1 MERNRKIKTLSL
13 VALIVAV
20 LGLGVAFAALSS
32 KLTIN
37 GSAKAQAG
45 SWNIHFAK
53 TLDMPTQTTGNA
65 SFTEPT
71 LYDTSIL
78 GFKATV
84 TKPGDSVTYYFD
96 IVNSG
101 TVDALVDSYVFESG
115 YQDCAATRVSDHP
128 ECKLYDF
135 NSDGVINGSDYS
147 VIKASIK
154 YGLYYTDNNKEI
166 KSDDTISAGETKHA
180 KLVVEYLSGS
190 KYLLPDGLQIT
201 SIKNTPIT
209 INYVQSN
216 YYDIVQ

>member
-101 TVDALVDSYVFESG
+101 TVDALVDSYVFKSG
-115 YQDCAATRVSDHP
+115 YQDCTATRVSDHP
-128 ECKLYDF
+128 ECKIYDF
-135 NSDGVINGSDYS
+135 KSDGVINASDLS
-147 VIKASIK
+147 VWRVSIK

-209 INYVQSN
+209 IDFVQSS
-216 YYDIVQ
+216 YGDEW

>member
-1 MERNRKIKTLSL
+1 MEKERKIKSL
-13 VALIVAV
+13 ILIVLIVAV
-20 LGLGVAFAALSS
+20 LGLGIAFAALSS
-32 KLTIN
+32 SLTIN
-37 GSAKAQAG
+37 GSAKAQGG

-53 TLDMPTQTTGNA
+53 TLDMPTQTTGDA

-71 LYDTSIL
+71 LSDTSIL
-78 GFKATV
+78 GFKAIV

-101 TVDALVDSYVFESG
+101 TVDALVDDYVFRSG
-115 YQDCAATRVSDHP
+115 YQDCSGSRVSDHP
-128 ECKLYDF
+128 ECKIYDF
-135 NSDGVINGSDYS
+135 NSDGNVNAIDYN
-147 VIKASIK
+147 VLKTSIK

-166 KSDDTISAGETKHA
+166 KSGDTISAGETKHA

-190 KYLLPDGLQIT
+190 KFLLPDGMQIT

-216 YYDIVQ
+216 YYDLEQ

>member
-53 TLDMPTQTTGNA
+53 TLDMPTQTTGDA

-71 LYDTSIL
+71 LSDTSIL

-101 TVDALVDSYVFESG
+101 TVDALVDNYVFESG

-166 KSDDTISAGETKHA
+166 KSGDTISAGETKHA
-180 KLVVEYLSGS
+180 KLVVEYLSSS
-190 KYLLPDGLQIT
+190 KYLLPDGMQIT

-209 INYVQSN
+209 IDFVQSSYGN
-216 YYDIVQ
+216 EW

>member
-1 MERNRKIKTLSL
+1 MERNRKIKILSL

-53 TLDMPTQTTGNA
+53 TLDMPTQTTGDA

-71 LYDTSIL
+71 LSDTSIL

-115 YQDCAATRVSDHP
+115 LHECIATRVSDHP
-128 ECKLYDF
+128 ECKIYDF
-135 NSDGVINGSDYS
+135 NSDGYVNAADSNAL
-147 VIKASIK
+147 KTSIK

-166 KSDDTISAGETKHA
+166 KSGDTISAGETKHA

-190 KYLLPDGLQIT
+190 KFLLPDGMQIT

-216 YYDIVQ
+216 YYDIEQ

>member
-71 LYDTSIL
+71 LSDTSIL

-101 TVDALVDSYVFESG
+101 TVDALVESYVFRSG
-115 YQDCAATRVSDHP
+115 YQDCSGRRVSDHP
-128 ECKLYDF
+128 ECKIYDF
-135 NSDGVINGSDYS
+135 KSDGVINASDSS
-147 VIKASIK
+147 VWRTSIK

-166 KSDDTISAGETKHA
+166 IAGDEIRAGETKHA
-180 KLVVEYLSGS
+180 KLVVEYLSSS
-190 KYLLPDGLQIT
+190 KYLLPDGVQIT

-209 INYVQSN
+209 IDFVQSSYGN
-216 YYDIVQ
+216 EW

>member
-20 LGLGVAFAALSS
+20 LGLGIAFAALSS

-71 LYDTSIL
+71 LSDTSIL

-101 TVDALVDSYVFESG
+101 TVDALIEDYVFKTGYLECSGESF
-115 YQDCAATRVSDHP
+115 SDHP
-128 ECKLYDF
+128 ECKIYDF
-135 NSDGVINGSDYS
+135 SSNGFVDSNDYGVWN
-147 VIKASIK
+147 ASIK

-166 KSDDTISAGETKHA
+166 KSGDTISAGETKHA
-180 KLVVEYLSGS
+180 KLVVEYLSSS
-190 KYLLPDGLQIT
+190 KYLLPDGMQIT

-209 INYVQSN
+209 IDFVQSSYGN
-216 YYDIVQ
+216 EW

>member
-1 MERNRKIKTLSL
+1 M
-13 VALIVAV
+13 
-20 LGLGVAFAALSS
+20 SS

-45 SWNIHFAK
+45 SWNIHFTK

-71 LYDTSIL
+71 LSDTSIL

-101 TVDALVDSYVFESG
+101 TVDALVESYVFRSG
-115 YQDCAATRVSDHP
+115 YQDCSGRRVSDHP
-128 ECKLYDF
+128 ECKIYDF
-135 NSDGVINGSDYS
+135 KSDGLINASDSS
-147 VIKASIK
+147 VWRTSIK

-190 KYLLPDGLQIT
+190 KFLLPDGMQIT

-209 INYVQSN
+209 IDFVQSSYGN
-216 YYDIVQ
+216 EW

>member
-154 YGLYYTDNNKEI
+154 YGLYYTDNNKKIIAGDEI
-166 KSDDTISAGETKHA
+166 RAGETKHA
-180 KLVVEYLSGS
+180 KLVVEYFSGS
-190 KYLLPDGLQIT
+190 IFLLPDGLQIT

-209 INYVQSN
+209 IDFVQSS
-216 YYDIVQ
+216 YGDEW

>member
-53 TLDMPTQTTGNA
+53 TLDMPTQTTGDA

-71 LYDTSIL
+71 LSDTSIL

-101 TVDALVDSYVFESG
+101 TVDALVDNYVFESG

-166 KSDDTISAGETKHA
+166 IAGDEIRAGETKHS
-180 KLVVEYLSGS
+180 KLVVEYFSGS
-190 KYLLPDGLQIT
+190 IFLLPDGMQIT

-216 YYDIVQ
+216 YYDLEQ

>member
-53 TLDMPTQTTGNA
+53 TLDMPTQTTGDA

-71 LYDTSIL
+71 LSDTSIL

-101 TVDALVDSYVFESG
+101 TVDALVDNYVFESG

-166 KSDDTISAGETKHA
+166 IAGDEIRAGETKHA
-180 KLVVEYLSGS
+180 KLVVEYLSSS
-190 KYLLPDGLQIT
+190 KYLLPDGMQIT
-201 SIKNTPIT
+201 SMKNKPIT
-209 INYVQSN
+209 IDFVQSS
-216 YYDIVQ
+216 YGDEW

>member
-32 KLTIN
+32 QLTIN

-53 TLDMPTQTTGNA
+53 TLDMPTQTTGDA

-71 LYDTSIL
+71 LSDTSIL

-101 TVDALVDSYVFESG
+101 TVDALVDNYVFESG

-166 KSDDTISAGETKHA
+166 IAGDEIRAGETKHA
-180 KLVVEYLSGS
+180 KLVVEYLSSS
-190 KYLLPDGLQIT
+190 KYLLPDGMQIT

-209 INYVQSN
+209 IDFVQSSYGN
-216 YYDIVQ
+216 EW

>member
-53 TLDMPTQTTGNA
+53 TLDMPTQTTGDA

-71 LYDTSIL
+71 LSDTSIL

-101 TVDALVDSYVFESG
+101 TVDALVDDYVFRSG
-115 YQDCAATRVSDHP
+115 YQDCSGSRVSDRP
-128 ECKLYDF
+128 ECKIYDF
-135 NSDGVINGSDYS
+135 NSDGDVTAFDYN
-147 VIKASIK
+147 VWRTSIK

-166 KSDDTISAGETKHA
+166 KSGDTIRAGETKHA
-180 KLVVEYLSGS
+180 KLVVEYFSES
-190 KYLLPDGLQIT
+190 RFLLPDGMQIT

-216 YYDIVQ
+216 YYDLEQ

>member
-1 MERNRKIKTLSL
+1 MQRNRKIKILSL

-32 KLTIN
+32 QLTIN

-53 TLDMPTQTTGNA
+53 TLDMPTQTTGDA

-71 LYDTSIL
+71 LSDTSIL

-101 TVDALVDSYVFESG
+101 TVDALVESYVFRSG
-115 YQDCAATRVSDHP
+115 YQDCSGNRVSDHP
-128 ECKLYDF
+128 ECKIYDF
-135 NSDGVINGSDYS
+135 KSDGVINASDSS
-147 VIKASIK
+147 VWRASIK

-180 KLVVEYLSGS
+180 KLVVEYLSES

>member
-1 MERNRKIKTLSL
+1 MERNRKIKILSL

-32 KLTIN
+32 QLTIN

-53 TLDMPTQTTGNA
+53 TLDMPTQTTGDA

-71 LYDTSIL
+71 LSDTSIL

-101 TVDALVDSYVFESG
+101 TVDALVDNYVFESG

-154 YGLYYTDNNKEI
+154 YGLY
-166 KSDDTISAGETKHA
+166 SA
-180 KLVVEYLSGS
+180 
-190 KYLLPDGLQIT
+190 IT
-201 SIKNTPIT
+201 PTFFKMNHFL
-209 INYVQSN
+209 
-216 YYDIVQ
+216 

>member
-32 KLTIN
+32 QLTIN
-37 GSAKAQAG
+37 GSAKAQGG

-53 TLDMPTQTTGNA
+53 TLDMPTQTTGDA

-71 LYDTSIL
+71 LSDTSIL

-101 TVDALVDSYVFESG
+101 TVDALVDNYVFESG

-166 KSDDTISAGETKHA
+166 IAGDEIRAGETKHA
-180 KLVVEYLSGS
+180 KLVVEYFSGS
-190 KYLLPDGLQIT
+190 IFLLPDGLQIT

-216 YYDIVQ
+216 YYDLEQ

>member
-1 MERNRKIKTLSL
+1 MERNRKIKILSL

-32 KLTIN
+32 QLTIN

-71 LYDTSIL
+71 LSDTSIL

-101 TVDALVDSYVFESG
+101 TVDALVEDYVFRSG
-115 YQDCAATRVSDHP
+115 YYDCSGERVSDHP
-128 ECKLYDF
+128 ECKQYDF
-135 NSDGVINGSDYS
+135 DSDGNVFAADYG
-147 VIKASIK
+147 VWNASIK

-166 KSDDTISAGETKHA
+166 IAGDEIRAGETKHA
-180 KLVVEYLSGS
+180 KLVVEYLSSS
-190 KYLLPDGLQIT
+190 KYLLPDGMQIT
-201 SIKNTPIT
+201 SINNTPIT
-209 INYVQSN
+209 IDYVQSS
-216 YYDIVQ
+216 YGDEW

>member
-32 KLTIN
+32 QLTIN

-53 TLDMPTQTTGNA
+53 TLDMPTQTTGDA

-71 LYDTSIL
+71 LSDTSIL

-96 IVNSG
+96 IVNDG
-101 TVDALVDSYVFESG
+101 TVDALVEDYVFKTGYYDCSG
-115 YQDCAATRVSDHP
+115 GRVSDRP
-128 ECKLYDF
+128 ECKVYDF
-135 NSDGVINGSDYS
+135 NSDGYVNYEDLIVWN
-147 VIKASIK
+147 ASIK

-180 KLVVEYLSGS
+180 KLVVEYLSSS
-190 KYLLPDGLQIT
+190 KYLLPDGMQIT
-201 SIKNTPIT
+201 SMKNTPIT
-209 INYVQSN
+209 IDFVQSS
-216 YYDIVQ
+216 YGDEW

>member
-32 KLTIN
+32 QLTIN

-101 TVDALVDSYVFESG
+101 TVDALVDNYVFESG

-166 KSDDTISAGETKHA
+166 IAGDEIRAGETKHA
-180 KLVVEYLSGS
+180 KLVVEYFSGS
-190 KYLLPDGLQIT
+190 IFLLPDGLQIT

-209 INYVQSN
+209 IDFVQSS
-216 YYDIVQ
+216 YGDEW

>member
-53 TLDMPTQTTGNA
+53 TLDMPTQTTGDA

-71 LYDTSIL
+71 LSDTSIL

-101 TVDALVDSYVFESG
+101 TVDALVDDYVFRSG
-115 YQDCAATRVSDHP
+115 YLDCSGRRVSDHP

-135 NSDGVINGSDYS
+135 NSDGIISASDSS
-147 VIKASIK
+147 VWRVSIK

-166 KSDDTISAGETKHA
+166 KSGDTISAGETKHA
-180 KLVVEYLSGS
+180 KLVVEYLSSS
-190 KYLLPDGLQIT
+190 KYLLPDGIQIT

-216 YYDIVQ
+216 YYDLEQ

>member
-1 MERNRKIKTLSL
+1 MERNRKIKILSL

-53 TLDMPTQTTGNA
+53 TLDMPTQTTGDA

-71 LYDTSIL
+71 LSDTSIL

-101 TVDALVDSYVFESG
+101 TVDALVDSYVFRSG
-115 YQDCAATRVSDHP
+115 YQDCSGSRVSDHP
-128 ECKLYDF
+128 ECKIYDF
-135 NSDGVINGSDYS
+135 NSNGNVTAEDYN
-147 VIKASIK
+147 VWRTSIK

-166 KSDDTISAGETKHA
+166 KSGDTISAGETKHA
-180 KLVVEYLSGS
+180 KLVVEYLSSS
-190 KYLLPDGLQIT
+190 KYLLPDGMQIT

-216 YYDIVQ
+216 YYDLEQ

>member
-53 TLDMPTQTTGNA
+53 TLDMPTQTTGDA

-71 LYDTSIL
+71 LSDTSIL

-101 TVDALVDSYVFESG
+101 SVDALIEDYVFKTGYLECSG
-115 YQDCAATRVSDHP
+115 SSVSDHP

-166 KSDDTISAGETKHA
+166 IAGDEIRAGETKHA
-180 KLVVEYLSGS
+180 KLVVEYLSSS
-190 KYLLPDGLQIT
+190 KYLLPDGMQIT
-201 SIKNTPIT
+201 SMKNTPIT
-209 INYVQSN
+209 IDFVQSS
-216 YYDIVQ
+216 YGDEW

>member
-37 GSAKAQAG
+37 GRAKAQAG

-53 TLDMPTQTTGNA
+53 TLNMPTQTTGNA

-71 LYDTSIL
+71 LSDTSIL

-101 TVDALVDSYVFESG
+101 TVDALVDNYVFESG

-166 KSDDTISAGETKHA
+166 IAGDEIRAGETKHA
-180 KLVVEYLSGS
+180 KLVVEYFSTS
-190 KYLLPDGLQIT
+190 EYLLPDGMQIT
-201 SIKNTPIT
+201 SMKNTPIT
-209 INYVQSN
+209 IDFVQSSYGN
-216 YYDIVQ
+216 EW

>member
-45 SWNIHFAK
+45 SWNIHFTK

-71 LYDTSIL
+71 LSDTSIL

-101 TVDALVDSYVFESG
+101 TVDALVDDYVFRSG
-115 YQDCAATRVSDHP
+115 YLDCSGSIVSDHP

-135 NSDGVINGSDYS
+135 NSDGIISASDSS
-147 VIKASIK
+147 VWRVSIK

-166 KSDDTISAGETKHA
+166 KSGDTISAGETKHA
-180 KLVVEYLSGS
+180 KLVVEYLSSS
-190 KYLLPDGLQIT
+190 KYLLPDGIQIT

-216 YYDIVQ
+216 YYDLEQ

>member
-32 KLTIN
+32 QLTIN
-37 GSAKAQAG
+37 GSAKAQGG

-53 TLDMPTQTTGNA
+53 TLDMPTQTTGDA

-71 LYDTSIL
+71 LSDTYIL

-101 TVDALVDSYVFESG
+101 TVDALVEDYVFRSG
-115 YQDCAATRVSDHP
+115 YQDCTGKSVSDHP
-128 ECKLYDF
+128 ECKIYDF
-135 NSDGVINGSDYS
+135 NSDGYINYGDYS
-147 VIKASIK
+147 VWKASIK

-166 KSDDTISAGETKHA
+166 IAGDEIRAGETKHA
-180 KLVVEYLSGS
+180 KLVVEYLSSS
-190 KYLLPDGLQIT
+190 KYLLPDGMQIT
-201 SIKNTPIT
+201 SMKNTPIT
-209 INYVQSN
+209 IDFVQSSYGN
-216 YYDIVQ
+216 EW

>member
-1 MERNRKIKTLSL
+1 MERNRKIKILSL

-32 KLTIN
+32 QLTIN

-53 TLDMPTQTTGNA
+53 TLDMPTQTTGDA

-71 LYDTSIL
+71 LSDTSIL

-101 TVDALVDSYVFESG
+101 TVDALVESYVFESG
-115 YQDCAATRVSDHP
+115 YRDCSGESVSDHP
-128 ECKLYDF
+128 ECKIYDF
-135 NSDGVINGSDYS
+135 SSDGFVDSNDYG
-147 VIKASIK
+147 VWQASIK

-166 KSDDTISAGETKHA
+166 KSGDTISAGETKHA
-180 KLVVEYLSGS
+180 KLVVEYLSSS
-190 KYLLPDGLQIT
+190 KYLLPDGMQIT
-201 SIKNTPIT
+201 SIKNKPIT
-209 INYVQSN
+209 IDFVQSS
-216 YYDIVQ
+216 YGDEW

>member
-1 MERNRKIKTLSL
+1 MERNRKIKILSL

-32 KLTIN
+32 QLTIN

-45 SWNIHFAK
+45 SWNIHFVK
-53 TLDMPTQTTGNA
+53 TLDMPTQTTGDA

-71 LYDTSIL
+71 LSDTSIL

-101 TVDALVDSYVFESG
+101 TVDALVDNYVFESG

-166 KSDDTISAGETKHA
+166 IAGDEIRAGETKHA
-180 KLVVEYLSGS
+180 KLVVEYFSGS
-190 KYLLPDGLQIT
+190 IFLLPDGLQIT

-209 INYVQSN
+209 IDFVQSS
-216 YYDIVQ
+216 YGDEW

>member
-53 TLDMPTQTTGNA
+53 TLDMPTQTTGDA

-71 LYDTSIL
+71 LSDTSIL

-101 TVDALVDSYVFESG
+101 TVDALVEDYVFRSG
-115 YQDCAATRVSDHP
+115 YYDCSGERVSDHP
-128 ECKLYDF
+128 ECKQYDF
-135 NSDGVINGSDYS
+135 DSDGNVFAADYG
-147 VIKASIK
+147 VWNASIK

-166 KSDDTISAGETKHA
+166 IAGDEIRAGETKHA
-180 KLVVEYLSGS
+180 KLVVEYLSSS
-190 KYLLPDGLQIT
+190 KYLLPDGMQIT

-209 INYVQSN
+209 IDFVQSSYGN
-216 YYDIVQ
+216 EW

>member
-71 LYDTSIL
+71 LSDTSIL

-101 TVDALVDSYVFESG
+101 TVDALVDNYVFESG

-166 KSDDTISAGETKHA
+166 IASDEIRAGETKHA
-180 KLVVEYLSGS
+180 KLVVEYLSSS
-190 KYLLPDGLQIT
+190 KYLLPDGMQIT
-201 SIKNTPIT
+201 SMKNKPIT
-209 INYVQSN
+209 IDFVQSSYGN
-216 YYDIVQ
+216 EW

>member
-1 MERNRKIKTLSL
+1 MERNRKIKILSL

-32 KLTIN
+32 QLTIN

-53 TLDMPTQTTGNA
+53 TLDMPTQTTGDA

-71 LYDTSIL
+71 LSDTSIL

-101 TVDALVDSYVFESG
+101 TVDALVESYVFESG
-115 YQDCAATRVSDHP
+115 YRDCSGKSVSDHP
-128 ECKLYDF
+128 ECKIYDF
-135 NSDGVINGSDYS
+135 SSDGFVDSNDYG
-147 VIKASIK
+147 VWQASIK

-166 KSDDTISAGETKHA
+166 KSGDTISAGETKHA
-180 KLVVEYLSGS
+180 KLVVEYLSSS
-190 KYLLPDGLQIT
+190 KYLLPDGMQIT
-201 SIKNTPIT
+201 SIKNKPIT
-209 INYVQSN
+209 IDFVQSS
-216 YYDIVQ
+216 YGDEW

>member
-1 MERNRKIKTLSL
+1 MERNRKIKILSL

-32 KLTIN
+32 QLTIN

-53 TLDMPTQTTGNA
+53 TLDMPTQTTGDA

-71 LYDTSIL
+71 LSDTSIL

-101 TVDALVDSYVFESG
+101 TVDALVESYVFESG
-115 YQDCAATRVSDHP
+115 YRDCTGKRVSDHP
-128 ECKLYDF
+128 ECKIYDF
-135 NSDGVINGSDYS
+135 NSDGNVTGFDYN
-147 VIKASIK
+147 VWRTSIK

-166 KSDDTISAGETKHA
+166 KSGDTISAGETKHA
-180 KLVVEYLSGS
+180 KLVVEYLSSS
-190 KYLLPDGLQIT
+190 KYLLPDGVQIT

-216 YYDIVQ
+216 YYDLEQ

>member
-32 KLTIN
+32 QLTIN

-53 TLDMPTQTTGNA
+53 TLDMPTQTTGDA

-71 LYDTSIL
+71 LSDTSIL

-101 TVDALVDSYVFESG
+101 TVDALVDNYVFESG

-154 YGLYYTDNNKEI
+154 YGLYYTDNNKKIIAGDEI
-166 KSDDTISAGETKHA
+166 RAGETKHA

-190 KYLLPDGLQIT
+190 IFLLPDGLQIT

-216 YYDIVQ
+216 YYDLEQ

>member
-1 MERNRKIKTLSL
+1 MERNRKIKILSL

-53 TLDMPTQTTGNA
+53 TLNMPTQTTGNA

-71 LYDTSIL
+71 LSDTSIL

-101 TVDALVDSYVFESG
+101 TVDALVDNYVFESG

-135 NSDGVINGSDYS
+135 NSDGVINGSDYG
-147 VIKASIK
+147 VWNASIK

-166 KSDDTISAGETKHA
+166 KSGDTISAGETKHA
-180 KLVVEYLSGS
+180 KLVVEYLSSS
-190 KYLLPDGLQIT
+190 KYLLPDGIQIT

-216 YYDIVQ
+216 YYDLEQ

>member
-45 SWNIHFAK
+45 SWNIHFTK
-53 TLDMPTQTTGNA
+53 TLDMPTQTTGDA

-71 LYDTSIL
+71 LSDTSIL

-101 TVDALVDSYVFESG
+101 TVDALVEDYVFRSG
-115 YQDCAATRVSDHP
+115 YYDCSGERVSDHP
-128 ECKLYDF
+128 ECKQYDF
-135 NSDGVINGSDYS
+135 DSDGNVFAADYG
-147 VIKASIK
+147 VWNASIK

-166 KSDDTISAGETKHA
+166 IAGDEIRAGETKHA
-180 KLVVEYLSGS
+180 KLVVEYLSSS
-190 KYLLPDGLQIT
+190 KYLLPDGMQIT
-201 SIKNTPIT
+201 SINNTPIT
-209 INYVQSN
+209 IDYVQSS
-216 YYDIVQ
+216 YGDEW

>member
-53 TLDMPTQTTGNA
+53 TLDMPTQTTGDA

-71 LYDTSIL
+71 LSDTSIL

-101 TVDALVDSYVFESG
+101 TVDALVDNYVFESG

-166 KSDDTISAGETKHA
+166 IAGDELRAGETKHA
-180 KLVVEYLSGS
+180 KLVVEYFSGS
-190 KYLLPDGLQIT
+190 IFLLPDGLQIT

-216 YYDIVQ
+216 YYDLEQ

>member
-32 KLTIN
+32 QLTIN

-71 LYDTSIL
+71 LSDTSIL

-101 TVDALVDSYVFESG
+101 TVDALVDNYVFESG

-166 KSDDTISAGETKHA
+166 IAGDEIRAGETKHA
-180 KLVVEYLSGS
+180 KLVVEYFSGS
-190 KYLLPDGLQIT
+190 IFLLPDGLQIT

-216 YYDIVQ
+216 YYDLEQ

>member
-32 KLTIN
+32 QLTIN
-37 GSAKAQAG
+37 GSAKAQGG

-71 LYDTSIL
+71 LSDTSIL

-101 TVDALVDSYVFESG
+101 TVDALVEDYVFKTGYLECSG
-115 YQDCAATRVSDHP
+115 ERVSDHP
-128 ECKLYDF
+128 ECKQYEFD
-135 NSDGVINGSDYS
+135 SDGNVFAADYG
-147 VIKASIK
+147 VWNASIK

-166 KSDDTISAGETKHA
+166 IAGDEIRAGETKHA
-180 KLVVEYLSGS
+180 KLVVEYLSSS
-190 KYLLPDGLQIT
+190 KYLLPDGMQIT

-209 INYVQSN
+209 IDFVQSSYGN
-216 YYDIVQ
+216 EW

>member
-1 MERNRKIKTLSL
+1 M
-13 VALIVAV
+13 VVQ
-20 LGLGVAFAALSS
+20 
-32 KLTIN
+32 N
-37 GSAKAQAG
+37 GG

-53 TLDMPTQTTGNA
+53 TLDMPTQTTGDA

-71 LYDTSIL
+71 LSDTSIL

-101 TVDALVDSYVFESG
+101 TVDALVDNYVFESG

-135 NSDGVINGSDYS
+135 NSDGVIDGSDYN

-154 YGLYYTDNNKEI
+154 YGLYYTDNNKKI
-166 KSDDTISAGETKHA
+166 KSGDTIRAGETKHA
-180 KLVVEYLSGS
+180 KLVVEYFSGS
-190 KYLLPDGLQIT
+190 IFLLPDGLQIT

-216 YYDIVQ
+216 YYDLEQ

>member
-1 MERNRKIKTLSL
+1 MERNRKIKILSL

-53 TLDMPTQTTGNA
+53 TLNMPTQTTGNA

-71 LYDTSIL
+71 LSDTSIL

-101 TVDALVDSYVFESG
+101 TVDALVDNYVFESG

-166 KSDDTISAGETKHA
+166 IAGDEIRARETKHA
-180 KLVVEYLSGS
+180 KLVVEYFSGS

-216 YYDIVQ
+216 YYDLEQ